1 MTGTVETIVQIKSP
15 DWQTAL
21 PNAEALCQKAAAA
34 VWKAAHSSDKNF
46 EATVVLS
53 DDAFVQYLNRDYRH
67 QDKPTNVLSFP
78 TSEKERSIIE
88 DVPSL
93 GDIVI
98 AFETTNDEAQG
109 TPATSLGDHLSHLVV
124 HGCLHVLGH
133 NHEENAAAIEMESL
147 ETKILASLGIDDPYA

>member
-1 MTGTVETIVQIKSP
+1 
-15 DWQTAL
+15 
-21 PNAEALCQKAAAA
+21 
-34 VWKAAHSSDKNF
+34 
-46 EATVVLS
+46 
-53 DDAFVQYLNRDYRH
+53 
-67 QDKPTNVLSFP
+67 
-78 TSEKERSIIE
+78 
-88 DVPSL
+88 L

-133 NHEENAAAIEMESL
+133 DHEENAAAIEMESL